1 MSNERL
7 LARLRDPNEM
17 TCADRIE
24 ALEQQ
29 VADLLANVP
38 CACGYD
44 SPTDV
49 CMKHLPLVRNLTA
62 RAEKAEA
69 ALKEA
74 VGFLAE
80 ADRRIIWEG
89 LGFGNDFADSVDAFL
104 AKHGEQP

>member
-1 MSNERL
+1 MTDEEL
-7 LARLRDPNEM
+7 VKALRDFADDGYADLSVAA
-17 TCADRIE
+17 ADRIE
-24 ALEQQ
+24 AL
-29 VADLLANVP
+29 
-38 CACGYD
+38 
-44 SPTDV
+44 T
-49 CMKHLPLVRNLTA
+49 VRV
-62 RAEKAEA
+62 EKAEA

>member
-1 MSNERL
+1 MSDNWW
-7 LARLRDPNEM
+7 ATPGKVQFVLREEIKIRD
-17 TCADRIE
+17 DRIE
-24 ALEQQ
+24 AL
-29 VADLLANVP
+29 
-38 CACGYD
+38 
-44 SPTDV
+44 T
-49 CMKHLPLVRNLTA
+49 VRV
-62 RAEKAEA
+62 EKAEA